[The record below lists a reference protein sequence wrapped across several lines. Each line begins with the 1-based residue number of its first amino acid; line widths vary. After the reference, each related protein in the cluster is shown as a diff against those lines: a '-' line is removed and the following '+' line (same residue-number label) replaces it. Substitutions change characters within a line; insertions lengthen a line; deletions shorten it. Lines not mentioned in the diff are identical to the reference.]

1 MLRKLNTSFISVT
14 CKRTPSDSECGRLSQ
29 ESELDGLHEGRARKG
44 RSQEEHNGHS
54 ARYTQMLSVY
64 TRTWTET
71 VCFFMN
77 VAAVAR
83 LFKFLYWLT
92 KQGAGRRIAQSVA
105 RATHVPRLCSGP
117 GFDSRPGSLCCVSLP
132 VSYPVSCLSLQL
144 YYQIKKPERPKKYFK
159 KKTKQGATF
168 VYTDLEIL
176 ISIFS
181 MKTNCYHTIYIFA
194 TFLTGEMDK
203 S

>member
-1 MLRKLNTSFISVT
+1 
-14 CKRTPSDSECGRLSQ
+14 
-29 ESELDGLHEGRARKG
+29 
-44 RSQEEHNGHS
+44 
-54 ARYTQMLSVY
+54 
-64 TRTWTET
+64 
-71 VCFFMN
+71 MN

-83 LFKFLYWLT
+83 LFKFLYWL
-92 KQGAGRRIAQSVA
+92 
-105 RATHVPRLCSGP
+105 
-117 GFDSRPGSLCCVSLP
+117 
-132 VSYPVSCLSLQL
+132 
-144 YYQIKKPERPKKYFK
+144 
-159 KKTKQGATF
+159 TKQGATF